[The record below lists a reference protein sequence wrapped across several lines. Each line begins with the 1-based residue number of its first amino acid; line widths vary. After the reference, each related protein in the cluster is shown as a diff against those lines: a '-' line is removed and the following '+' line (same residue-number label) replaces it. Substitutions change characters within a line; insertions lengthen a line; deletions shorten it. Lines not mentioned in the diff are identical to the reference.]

1 MFICLNQTI
10 VIRNG
15 MMVWKVV
22 WIEYYLRLN
31 LISRRYS
38 EYIKCK
44 QWMCGKIKTTVFF
57 ILPASWSTDISLF
70 YSADINLFLI
80 VPGGIRAIYGCSS
93 SKTTS
98 GVSWRNNI
106 VAVITCVLYGNIK
119 RKIKNRTLPTCRLFL
134 QHLPSVRFSSIY
146 IE

>member
-1 MFICLNQTI
+1 MEGSLDRVLFAAELDFP
-10 VIRNG
+10 
-15 MMVWKVV
+15 KVLSPRLPQNISNV
-22 WIEYYLRLN
+22 NNECVGKSKQQCSLYYQPLGA
-31 LISRRYS
+31 LIYL
-38 EYIKCK
+38 Y
-44 QWMCGKIKTTVFF
+44 F
-57 ILPASWSTDISLF
+57 ILLILM
-70 YSADINLFLI
+70 FLI